1 MGDSGNSISDKDIK
15 YINRKLLSLGNRRL
29 DRYQTNIL
37 AMSYLTYLFEK
48 AGVRPVIVGGHAVE
62 LYTAGHY
69 NTFDVDIVLSGREV
83 AREVLERTGFVKKT
97 GARHWYHRELS
108 LPIEIPDDVLAGSM
122 DKVIDVTTEE
132 NFHVYV
138 IGVED
143 LILDR
148 ARAAV
153 YWDSISDREWALFLM
168 TAQWDEIDFDYLV
181 SESKKEHNLEVYY
194 LVMELK
200 QETERIQGES

>member
-1 MGDSGNSISDKDIK
+1 MEDSGSLISEHDIE
-15 YINRKLLSLGNRRL
+15 YIKKKLLALSDRCL

-48 AGVRPVIVGGHAVE
+48 AGVRPIIVGGHAVE

-69 NTFDVDIVLSGREV
+69 NTFDVDIVISGREV
-83 AREVLERTGFVKKT
+83 AREVLERIGFVKKP
-97 GARHWYHRELS
+97 GERHWYHRELS
-108 LPIEIPDDVLAGSM
+108 LPIEIPDDALAGSM
-122 DKVIDVTTEE
+122 ERIIEVTTVED
-132 NFHVYV
+132 FRVYV

-148 ARAAV
+148 VRAAV

-168 TAQWDEIDFDYLV
+168 TAQWEEIDFEYLF
-181 SESKKEHNLEVYY
+181 SESKKEHNAEVYK
-194 LVMELK
+194 LVMELR
-200 QETERIQGES
+200 QETQTI